1 MLFSGVFERDADAQN
16 VEHGCP
22 RVSKSKVLVMPL
34 LDQALDIVGLRC
46 KARNLV
52 NIPHLHR
59 NLKVMLSV

>member
-22 RVSKSKVLVMPL
+22 RVSKSKVRAMPL

-46 KARNLV
+46 MARNLV
-52 NIPHLHR
+52 IIRLLQR
-59 NLKVMLSV
+59 ILKVMSSV